1 MPFSSPGD
9 LPDQGIEPTSPAFW
23 VDSLPLSRQ
32 GSPVPHYVAY
42 DKLAGG
48 QGDVSVRRALLTLR
62 DCKLSL
68 GSVTWAAYCSLI
80 L

>member
-1 MPFSSPGD
+1 MP
-9 LPDQGIEPTSPAFW
+9 
-23 VDSLPLSRQ
+23 R
-32 GSPVPHYVAY
+32 YVAY

-68 GSVTWAAYCSLI
+68 GSVAWAAYCSLI